1 MATPTKI
8 DDDTFEELLRRAVI
22 EFTNWEAERV
32 PPKEEIEKTY
42 TMSARHKERMEKIS
56 FCEFRGAKAPFSI
69 ASERYGLV

>member
-1 MATPTKI
+1 MATPTKT

-42 TMSARHKERMEKIS
+42 TMSARHKERMEKL
-56 FCEFRGAKAPFSI
+56 CLGTVKKDTAK
-69 ASERYGLV
+69 